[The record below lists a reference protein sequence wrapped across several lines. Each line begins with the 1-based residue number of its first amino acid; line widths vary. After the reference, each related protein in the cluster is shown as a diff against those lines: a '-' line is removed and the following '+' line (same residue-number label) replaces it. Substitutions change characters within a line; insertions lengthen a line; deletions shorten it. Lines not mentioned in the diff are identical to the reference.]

1 LKIRARS
8 NFSSFWFCFVFFVFC
23 KVDCEIRDDWQRI
36 PRSRAYCRLHGIWTH
51 KKNTKKIKPK
61 GATNITHLQGRQ
73 TLLICNLKK
82 KKRKKKKKN
91 REKKMGRPRVVLATL
106 SGASCSGKTTL
117 ARRLLSAG
125 LARGLAI
132 TVVSHDDFYRSG
144 PDFDWEAAEAFD
156 AERLAEAVRG
166 AMLFWAAGDNGVGDD
181 SARDES
187 VRDHSTQNDSS
198 QDPSTQYDSSQDH
211 STQNDST
218 QNDSSQDPSTQYDS
232 SQDHSARNCS
242 AGAVVIVEG
251 FLARTLVEDAVLPQL
266 TMMTQHSGPQP
277 PLLPPLTATDHL
289 QSHSSRKPQS
299 QPSRVHQSQ
308 PSRKHQSQPSR
319 EHQSQPQPP
328 RFATLHVRVAVARP
342 VAERRRRERPPPP
355 DDPLW
360 LPESPGYFA
369 AQVWPRHMAIA
380 RAEDAAGRA
389 PDLIVEDGGGN
400 DEDSRAQSVDAIL
413 DRLVAAL
420 KI

>member
-1 LKIRARS
+1 L
-8 NFSSFWFCFVFFVFC
+8 SFLFFAKWIVESATTGSGFQDRVPTVVC
-23 KVDCEIRDDWQRI
+23 TKSGHTQKKK
-36 PRSRAYCRLHGIWTH
+36 H
-51 KKNTKKIKPK
+51 KKSNPK
-61 GATNITHLQGRQ
+61 GRQ
-73 TLLICNLKK
+73 TSLSCNLKK
-82 KKRKKKKKN
+82 EKKKKKKKN

-125 LARGLAI
+125 LARGLAV

-144 PDFDWEAAEAFD
+144 PDLDWEAAEAFD

-187 VRDHSTQNDSS
+187 VRDHSARDDSARDHSTQIDSS
-198 QDPSTQYDSSQDH
+198 QDPSTQNDSSQDH

-218 QNDSSQDPSTQYDS
+218 QNDSSQDPSTQNDT

-266 TMMTQHSGPQP
+266 TMMIQP
-277 PLLPPLTATDHL
+277 
-289 QSHSSRKPQS
+289 SRNPQS
-299 QPSRVHQSQ
+299 QPSREHQSQLFEKHQSQPSQKHQSQ

-319 EHQSQPQPP
+319 EHPSQPQSP

-400 DEDSRAQSVDAIL
+400 DEDSRTQSVDAIL
-413 DRLVAAL
+413 DRLVAAV